1 MIKITRD
8 QLKTTVVAAA
18 LVLGILAVYH
28 QVRAFDFLN
37 YDDNVYITENPYVM
51 NGVTRDGVIAA
62 FTQPINAGWTP
73 VSTLTQMIDV
83 DLFGLDPGPPH
94 VINVIFHCSN
104 TVLLFML
111 LHAMTGV
118 FWPSAFAAALFALH
132 PLHVEPV
139 AWLSSRKDVLS
150 MHFFLLTLK
159 FYMQYAERGTW
170 KPYLLS
176 FFHFLPALL
185 CKPMVV
191 TLPVLLLLLDAWPL
205 RRLAASPVFSEK
217 RRIFRGLFREK
228 IPFLLASLAAC
239 IITVYVQSRGGA
251 VRTLTEVGFLERLG
265 NAMISYVMYVWVT
278 VWPAGLAPYYPYP
291 AAISLWAVLAAV
303 AGLIAVTAF
312 AVSRWHKSPY
322 LFTGWF
328 WWLVTLLPVIGIVQ
342 IGSFARADRFTY
354 LPHIGLFI
362 MVAWGIDELTRKLP
376 ARRVILS
383 SGAVAV
389 LTPLLT
395 VSYVQAGYWKD
406 TITLFEH
413 TLRVTPDNAVAHNNL
428 GVALMKRARA
438 AQDGEADYASAESH
452 LREAVRIVPAYA
464 DAHNNLGIALMLQ
477 GKDGSLEAFQKTLEL
492 APDSP
497 DALINVANARLA
509 GGSVDEAI
517 LLYQRAA
524 SLSPANVEA
533 HYNLGVALSQ
543 KGDVQ
548 SAVSEYKTA
557 AKLKP
562 GDATLHVG
570 LANALLLLNQ
580 LAEAQAEATEAVR
593 LDPKSASAQYYLGI
607 ACHLLGQAGPAEK
620 ALQAALDLDP
630 NYVDAHQNLAAIL
643 ANQGRVEE
651 AIHHFSE
658 AMRLDPANAAASEAL
673 SVLRG
678 DASPAP
684 AEPPAA
690 SSP

>member
-8 QLKTTVVAAA
+8 QLKTAAVAAA
-18 LVLGILAVYH
+18 LVLGILAIYH
-28 QVRAFDFLN
+28 QVRAFGFLN
-37 YDDNVYITENPYVM
+37 YDDNVYITENPHVM
-51 NGVTRDGVIAA
+51 NGVTREGVIAA

-94 VINVIFHCSN
+94 IINVIFHCSN

-111 LHAMTGV
+111 LRAMTGA

-159 FYMQYAERGTW
+159 FYMQYAERPTW
-170 KPYLLS
+170 KFYLLS
-176 FFHFLPALL
+176 LFHYLPALL

-205 RRLAASPVFSEK
+205 RRLAATPVFSEK
-217 RRIFRGLFREK
+217 RKIFRGLFREK
-228 IPFLLASLAAC
+228 IPFLIASLAVCA
-239 IITVYVQSRGGA
+239 ITVYVQSLGGA
-251 VRTLTEVGFLERLG
+251 VRSLTEVGFLERLG
-265 NAMISYVMYVWVT
+265 NALVSYVTYVWVT

-291 AAISLWAVLAAV
+291 STLSPWAV
-303 AGLIAVTAF
+303 AGAAVFLLAVNAF
-312 AVSRWHKSPY
+312 ALLRWHKSPY
-322 LFTGWF
+322 LVTGWF

-362 MVAWGIDELTRKLP
+362 VAAWGLEELTRKLP
-376 ARRVILS
+376 ARRVVLPV
-383 SGAVAV
+383 GAVAV
-389 LTPLLT
+389 LAPLLA
-395 VSYVQAGYWKD
+395 VSYVQASYWKD

-413 TLRVTPDNAVAHNNL
+413 TLRVTGDNAVAHNNL

-438 AQDGEADYASAESH
+438 TQDGGADFASAESH
-452 LREAVRIVPAYA
+452 LREAIRIAPAYA
-464 DAHNNLGIALMLQ
+464 DAYNNLGIALLLQ
-477 GKDGSLEAFQKTLEL
+477 GKEGSLESFERTLEL

-509 GGSVDEAI
+509 RGSVDEAV
-517 LLYQRAA
+517 LLYQHAV

-533 HYNLGVALSQ
+533 HYNLGVALAQ
-543 KGDVQ
+543 KGDVEA
-548 SAVSEYKTA
+548 AVSEYETA
-557 AKLKP
+557 ARLKP
-562 GDATLHVG
+562 ADATLHAS
-570 LANALLLLNQ
+570 LANGLLLLNRA
-580 LAEAQAEATEAVR
+580 AEAQAEAAEAVR
-593 LDPKSASAQYYLGI
+593 LDPKYAPAQYYLGI
-607 ACHLLGQAGPAEK
+607 AYHLQDQAASAEK
-620 ALQAALDLDP
+620 ALRAALDLNPD
-630 NYVDAHQNLAAIL
+630 YVDAHQNLAAIL

-658 AMRLDPANAAASEAL
+658 AMRLDPANAAAGEAL
-673 SVLRG
+673 NVLRG
-678 DASPAP
+678 DAPASVEPAAP
-684 AEPPAA
+684 A
-690 SSP
+690 SP

>member
-8 QLKTTVVAAA
+8 QLKTAAVAAA
-18 LVLGILAVYH
+18 LVIGILAVYI
-28 QVRAFDFLN
+28 QVRDFDFLN
-37 YDDNVYITENPYVM
+37 YVDNVYITENPYVM
-51 NGVTRDGVIAA
+51 NGVTREGVIAA

-111 LHAMTGV
+111 LRAMTGV

-159 FYMQYAERGTW
+159 FYMQYAERPTW
-170 KPYLLS
+170 KFYLLS
-176 FFHFLPALL
+176 LFHYLPALL

-205 RRLAASPVFSEK
+205 RRLAASPVYSEK
-217 RRIFRGLFREK
+217 KQIFRGLFREK
-228 IPFLLASLAAC
+228 IPFLLASLAVCA
-239 IITVYVQSRGGA
+239 ITVFVQHSGGA
-251 VRTLTEVGFLERLG
+251 VRSLTEVGFFERLG
-265 NAMISYVMYVWVT
+265 NAVLSYFVYVWVT

-291 AAISLWAVLAAV
+291 ATLSLWAVLVAV
-303 AGLIAVTAF
+303 VGVVAVTAF
-312 AVSRWHKSPY
+312 AVLRRHKSPY
-322 LFTGWF
+322 LVTGWL

-376 ARRVILS
+376 GRRVLLS
-383 SGAVAV
+383 VGAVAV
-389 LTPLLT
+389 LASLMT
-395 VSYVQAGYWKD
+395 VSYVQASYWKD

-413 TLRVTPDNAVAHNNL
+413 TLRVTQDNAVAHNNL
-428 GVALMKRARA
+428 GVALMKHARA
-438 AQDGEADYASAESH
+438 AEGNAAAFASAESH
-452 LREAVRIVPAYA
+452 LREAIRIAPAYA

-477 GKDGSLEAFQKTLEL
+477 GKKGSLDAFQKTLEL

-509 GGSVDEAI
+509 RGGMDEAI
-517 LLYQRAA
+517 LLYQHATE
-524 SLSPANVEA
+524 LSPANVEA

-557 AKLKP
+557 ARLKP
-562 GDATLHVG
+562 GDATLHAS
-570 LANALLLLNQ
+570 LANGLLLLNQ
-580 LAEAQAEATEAVR
+580 PAEAQA
-593 LDPKSASAQYYLGI
+593 
-607 ACHLLGQAGPAEK
+607 
-620 ALQAALDLDP
+620 
-630 NYVDAHQNLAAIL
+630 
-643 ANQGRVEE
+643 
-651 AIHHFSE
+651 
-658 AMRLDPANAAASEAL
+658 
-673 SVLRG
+673 
-678 DASPAP
+678 
-684 AEPPAA
+684 
-690 SSP
+690 

>member
-1 MIKITRD
+1 MIKITRE
-8 QLKTTVVAAA
+8 QLKTTAVAVS
-18 LVLGILAVYH
+18 LVIGILAVYH
-28 QVRAFDFLN
+28 QVRTFDFLN

-51 NGVTRDGVIAA
+51 NGVTWDGVVAA
-62 FTQPINAGWTP
+62 FTKPINAGWTP

-94 VINVIFHCSN
+94 IINVIFHCSN

-111 LHAMTGV
+111 LRAMTGA

-159 FYMQYAERGTW
+159 FYMQYAERPSW
-170 KPYLLS
+170 KFYLLS
-176 FFHFLPALL
+176 FFHYLPALL

-228 IPFLLASLAAC
+228 IPFLFASLAVC
-239 IITVYVQSRGGA
+239 VITVYVQHSGGA
-251 VRTLTEVGFLERLG
+251 VRTLSEVGFFERLG
-265 NAMISYVMYVWVT
+265 NAMLSYVMYVWVT

-291 AAISLWAVLAAV
+291 ATLSPWAVFGAV
-303 AGLIAVTAF
+303 AALLAVTAF
-312 AVSRWHKSPY
+312 ALLRWHKSPY
-322 LFTGWF
+322 LVTGWF

-354 LPHIGLFI
+354 LPHIGLFVI
-362 MVAWGIDELTRKLP
+362 VAWGLEELTRKIP
-376 ARRVILS
+376 ARGPVVAAI
-383 SGAVAV
+383 AVVV
-389 LTPLLT
+389 LAPLVT
-395 VSYVQAGYWKD
+395 ASYVQASYWKN

-413 TLRVTPDNAVAHNNL
+413 TLRVTDDNAVAHNNL

-438 AQDGEADYASAESH
+438 MEGNAVDFGAAESN
-452 LREAVRIVPAYA
+452 LREAIRIAPAYA

-477 GKDGSLEAFQKTLEL
+477 GKEGSLEAFQKTLEL

-509 GGSVDEAI
+509 SGRIDEAI
-517 LLYQRAA
+517 SLYQGA
-524 SLSPANVEA
+524 SALSPGNVEA
-533 HYNLGVALSQ
+533 HYNLGIALSQ

-548 SAVSEYKTA
+548 AAVSEYQA
-557 AKLKP
+557 AVALKP
-562 GDATLHVG
+562 GDATLHAS
-570 LANALLLLNQ
+570 LANGLLLLSRA
-580 LAEAQAEATEAVR
+580 AEAQAAASEAVR
-593 LDPKSASAQYYLGI
+593 LDPGNAGAQYYLGI
-607 ACHLLGQAGPAEK
+607 ALHMLGQVGPAET
-620 ALQAALDLDP
+620 ALRAALDLDP
-630 NYVDAHQNLAAIL
+630 AHVEAHHNLAAIL
-643 ANQGRVEE
+643 ANQGKIEE

-658 AMRLDPANAAASEAL
+658 AIRLDPSNAAANEAL
-673 SVLRG
+673 TVLRG
-678 DASPAP
+678 DATAP
-684 AEPPAA
+684 TEPAA
-690 SSP
+690 PPSP